1 MIYKSDRNP
10 KTTINGHLDR
20 KISHEQSNHELFD
33 SRERLS
39 DIIKFLPDA
48 TFVIN
53 SAGRIIA
60 WNQAMEELTDVKAE
74 FMIDK
79 ADYEYSIP
87 FYDKRRPILIDQV
100 FLSDPHAADKYDLF
114 RRKEEAITAEVFIP
128 ALKGKP
134 TYLWGKASP
143 LYNRKGK
150 MVGAIESIRDI
161 TDKKHSEEEI
171 KKYHNH
177 LEELVEKR
185 TFELEKTNKKLL
197 TEINQKEQFQKKLKY
212 SREKYR
218 SIFEH
223 AGIGIFQSTPEGKF
237 FNVNLTF
244 AQMFG
249 YQSPIEMI
257 NSIHHIGHQIY
268 TEPGRRRE
276 IMEII
281 QNSQGVVK
289 FENEFRRKNGKKWVA
304 NLNLRVVRD
313 ENNLPLYFE
322 GFVEDITQRRHME
335 EALQKSESKYRTI
348 FENTGTATVLIEED
362 TSLALVNTEFVR
374 LTGFSQNEVEGKSW
388 LEFVSE
394 DDRER
399 MMKYH
404 LLRTMGGKSAPKNY
418 EFHFLRKDGAIG
430 DAYLTI
436 ESISGTSQRIASII
450 DITDRKK
457 AEKEL
462 YKLNEKLR
470 ESNVEL
476 EQFASIA
483 AHDLQEP
490 LRMII
495 SFLDL
500 LERRYK
506 DKLDLEAHEFIEFA
520 SDGAIRMQKMI
531 NDLLIYSRLTT
542 RGKDFGEVDCQII
555 LDQVL
560 MNLKVAIDENGVNIT
575 HDPLPTVTADFSQ
588 LLQLFQNLI
597 SNSIKY
603 RSQNKPNIHISVQ
616 KRQKRDKEWLFIV
629 EDNGIGIDP
638 KYAEQIFMIFQRLHR
653 AEYPGTGMGLA
664 ICRKIVERHG
674 GRIWMDSQPGRGSKF
689 YFTIPE

>member
-1 MIYKSDRNP
+1 MIYKSDKNP
-10 KTTINGHLDR
+10 KTTANGHLDR
-20 KISHEQSNHELFD
+20 KISHELANHELFD

-53 SAGRIIA
+53 SAGRVIA

-74 FMIDK
+74 FMIGK
-79 ADYEYSIP
+79 ADYGYSIP
-87 FYDKRRPILIDQV
+87 FYGERRPMLIDQV
-100 FLSDPHAADKYDLF
+100 FLSDPHVAGKYDLF

-128 ALKGKP
+128 TLNGKP

-161 TDKKHSEEEI
+161 TDKKHAEEEI
-171 KKYHNH
+171 KRYHNH

-197 TEINQKEQFQKKLKY
+197 TEINQKEQVQKKLKY

-289 FENEFRRKNGKKWVA
+289 FENEFRRKNGEKWVA

-374 LTGFSQNEVEGKSW
+374 LTGFSQN
-388 LEFVSE
+388 
-394 DDRER
+394 
-399 MMKYH
+399 
-404 LLRTMGGKSAPKNY
+404 
-418 EFHFLRKDGAIG
+418 
-430 DAYLTI
+430 
-436 ESISGTSQRIASII
+436 
-450 DITDRKK
+450 
-457 AEKEL
+457 
-462 YKLNEKLR
+462 
-470 ESNVEL
+470 
-476 EQFASIA
+476 
-483 AHDLQEP
+483 
-490 LRMII
+490 
-495 SFLDL
+495 
-500 LERRYK
+500 
-506 DKLDLEAHEFIEFA
+506 
-520 SDGAIRMQKMI
+520 
-531 NDLLIYSRLTT
+531 
-542 RGKDFGEVDCQII
+542 
-555 LDQVL
+555 
-560 MNLKVAIDENGVNIT
+560 
-575 HDPLPTVTADFSQ
+575 
-588 LLQLFQNLI
+588 
-597 SNSIKY
+597 
-603 RSQNKPNIHISVQ
+603 
-616 KRQKRDKEWLFIV
+616 
-629 EDNGIGIDP
+629 
-638 KYAEQIFMIFQRLHR
+638 
-653 AEYPGTGMGLA
+653 
-664 ICRKIVERHG
+664 
-674 GRIWMDSQPGRGSKF
+674 
-689 YFTIPE
+689 